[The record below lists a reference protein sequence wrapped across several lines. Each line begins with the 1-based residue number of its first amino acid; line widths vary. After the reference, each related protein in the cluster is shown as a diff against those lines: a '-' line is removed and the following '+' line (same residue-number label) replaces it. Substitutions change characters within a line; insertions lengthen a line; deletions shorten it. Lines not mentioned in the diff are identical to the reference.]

1 MEKLIKN
8 GDIILDGTATR
19 NEKEYRAFRKLE
31 VIEEFME
38 KHSIKD
44 LEELQTAFVVYNTFK
59 SLATKEINKWRN
71 YFYYHYLLFH

>member
-1 MEKLIKN
+1 MERLIKN
-8 GDIILDGTATR
+8 GDVVLDGTATR

-38 KHSIKD
+38 VYKIKD

-59 SLATKEINKWRN
+59 SLAAKETNKWRN
-71 YFYYHYLLFH
+71 YFYYHLWLFH

>member
-59 SLATKEINKWRN
+59 SLATKEINK
-71 YFYYHYLLFH
+71 

>member
-38 KHSIKD
+38 TYKIKD
-44 LEELQTAFVVYNTFK
+44 VEELQIAFVVYNTFK
-59 SLATKEINKWRN
+59 SLAAKGINK
-71 YFYYHYLLFH
+71 